1 MGKRGS
7 IGQLQAYYNNT
18 RSEHLFGGWGKRL
31 NMRPVR
37 KVIVLTPDI
46 KGDGKSQ
53 DDFSILFK
61 SFKPADDE
69 EWNKS
74 LMDEVNSNIEELLN
88 VSRDLQH

>member
-1 MGKRGS
+1 M
-7 IGQLQAYYNNT
+7 
-18 RSEHLFGGWGKRL
+18 
-31 NMRPVR
+31 R

-74 LMDEVNSNIEELLN
+74 LMDEVNFNIEELLN